1 LKKENLTKLIV
12 LTSVIV
18 LCAGI
23 VAFASSLTTEIKAI
37 LTQEF
42 TIKYYGEVQ
51 EMKDGS
57 GNPVYPIV
65 YNGTTY
71 LPVRAISDM
80 MGIPVDWDASTKTVI
95 LGTEE
100 KPPKS
105 VLSFEGK
112 TSDYSSKVTDKAS
125 LTVKGAN
132 GADIV
137 YNDGVSFRI
146 WNGTSS
152 ANADR
157 AYQANIG
164 GGYTNLSFDA
174 YVATHEDNFGKRPY
188 EIIIYNIDN
197 GEKLASIT
205 VMAGE
210 INKVEDIDI
219 TGVKKIG
226 FAANG
231 IQISGANSTD
241 RAYFFNPIV
250 YSKSNKPVKQETDTD
265 TENDAQ
271 TDTDSQIDTGD
282 KTQAKSVLS
291 FEGKTSD
298 YSSRVTD
305 KASLTVKGDDGA
317 DIVYNDGVSFRIWNG
332 TSSANADRAYQAN
345 IGGGYTKLSFD
356 AYVATHEDN
365 FGKRPYEIIIYNI
378 DNGEKLASITVM
390 AGEIN
395 KVEDIDITG
404 VKKIGFA
411 ANGIQISGADNT
423 DRAYFFNPTVE

>member
-1 LKKENLTKLIV
+1 MKKENLTKLIV

-152 ANADR
+152 AN
-157 AYQANIG
+157 
-164 GGYTNLSFDA
+164 
-174 YVATHEDNFGKRPY
+174 
-188 EIIIYNIDN
+188 
-197 GEKLASIT
+197 
-205 VMAGE
+205 
-210 INKVEDIDI
+210 
-219 TGVKKIG
+219 
-226 FAANG
+226 
-231 IQISGANSTD
+231 
-241 RAYFFNPIV
+241 
-250 YSKSNKPVKQETDTD
+250 
-265 TENDAQ
+265 
-271 TDTDSQIDTGD
+271 
-282 KTQAKSVLS
+282 
-291 FEGKTSD
+291 
-298 YSSRVTD
+298 
-305 KASLTVKGDDGA
+305 
-317 DIVYNDGVSFRIWNG
+317 
-332 TSSANADRAYQAN
+332 
-345 IGGGYTKLSFD
+345 
-356 AYVATHEDN
+356 
-365 FGKRPYEIIIYNI
+365 
-378 DNGEKLASITVM
+378 
-390 AGEIN
+390 
-395 KVEDIDITG
+395 
-404 VKKIGFA
+404 
-411 ANGIQISGADNT
+411 
-423 DRAYFFNPTVE
+423 